1 MALSR
6 KEARERGIIGSGNT
20 FNEPSADGPGDDV
33 SNPSTGQSGDSEVA
47 MDVYGGQ
54 QTTIAE
60 VIKRVESVEDP
71 EPGAP
76 DIETKVVQ
84 PPLPKDI
91 KVVDPEDKPLKRPPT
106 PVNPPPPKPEF
117 ITEEKDEP
125 YKIVVLGHQLAGVRD
140 TKDDPDSSAA
150 NPLDSDIHD

>member
-6 KEARERGIIGSGNT
+6 KEARERGIIGRGNT

-33 SNPSTGQSGDSEVA
+33 LNPSTGQSGDSEVA

-60 VIKRVESVEDP
+60 VIKSNDEDP

-76 DIETKVVQ
+76 SIETKVV
-84 PPLPKDI
+84 PKPLPKDI
-91 KVVDPEDKPLKRPPT
+91 KIVDPEDKPT
-106 PVNPPPPKPEF
+106 VIPPPPQNPPAPNPKF
-117 ITEEKDEP
+117 ITEEVRTFKP
-125 YKIVVLGHQLAGVRD
+125 IYATFSAQIVEVI
-140 TKDDPDSSAA
+140 
-150 NPLDSDIHD
+150 N